1 MRGSMKKLFKIL
13 SVLLAL
19 AVFASCVSLLTA
31 CNETEEES
39 EPLKIVFLGDSIGE
53 GILGPS
59 PISERDYYGYYG
71 VIGKR
76 NDYCYRNRAVSG
88 HKTAQMLEY
97 IQREDEGAEMTRT
110 HIMDADVISISILGN
125 DLLQN
130 DLGSLVV
137 EAANGSYQT
146 AENLLAIAAVDFA
159 TIIET
164 LKGYNPDA
172 VIFMQTLYNPATPES
187 MIINQ
192 ARKDQLTG
200 MGVPASDYRGLAKNI
215 LDRLNAIVYEY
226 LEENPGAY
234 HIIDVYNAFND
245 IYVADNAR
253 GNALFYNDWVHPSN
267 QGHAVIA
274 DTMQKKLEELGL
286 ANREEALFRYKM
298 LRYEQMLKLYPGA
311 LDFTA
316 AADEIGEAE
325 SCDEVTEIY
334 FRLTA
339 GLTPTY

>member
-1 MRGSMKKLFKIL
+1 
-13 SVLLAL
+13 
-19 AVFASCVSLLTA
+19 
-31 CNETEEES
+31 
-39 EPLKIVFLGDSIGE
+39 
-53 GILGPS
+53 
-59 PISERDYYGYYG
+59 
-71 VIGKR
+71 
-76 NDYCYRNRAVSG
+76 
-88 HKTAQMLEY
+88 
-97 IQREDEGAEMTRT
+97 
-110 HIMDADVISISILGN
+110 MDADIISISILGN

-137 EAANGSYQT
+137 EASQGDYST
-146 AENLLAIAAVDFA
+146 AENLLATAAVDFA
-159 TIIET
+159 EIIET
-164 LKGYNPDA
+164 LRGYNPDA

-200 MGVPASDYRGLAKNI
+200 LGVLPSEYRGLANNI
-215 LDRLNAIVYEY
+215 LDILNDIVYDY
-226 LEENPGAY
+226 LEANPGAY
-234 HIIDVYNAFND
+234 HIIDVYTAFND
-245 IYVADNAR
+245 IYIADNER

-274 DTMQKKLEELGL
+274 DTIQKKLEELGL
-286 ANREEALFRYKM
+286 ANKEEALFRYKM
-298 LRYEQMLKLYPGA
+298 LRYEQMLKLYPDD

-316 AADEIGEAE
+316 AADEIGQAE